1 MCISD
6 GSLVFNMNY
15 IHSVVCQLQHVE
27 IHTLA
32 YKQTHTQQYHNF
44 GDLIKLSMN
53 RCREANPLLWCKTVV
68 ASLKGAFMT
77 HLEENSGSVD
87 QTSIEWADMKE
98 LAKKFALSLGFDA
111 MKDNVRQP
119 LVRIHR

>member
-1 MCISD
+1 
-6 GSLVFNMNY
+6 
-15 IHSVVCQLQHVE
+15 
-27 IHTLA
+27 
-32 YKQTHTQQYHNF
+32 
-44 GDLIKLSMN
+44 
-53 RCREANPLLWCKTVV
+53 
-68 ASLKGAFMT
+68 MT